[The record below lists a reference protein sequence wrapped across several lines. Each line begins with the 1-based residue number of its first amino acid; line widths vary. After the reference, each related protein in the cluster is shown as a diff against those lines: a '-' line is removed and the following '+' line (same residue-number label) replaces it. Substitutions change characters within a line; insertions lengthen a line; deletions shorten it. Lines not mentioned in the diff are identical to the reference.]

1 MSETNYAIIN
11 EDERIKNKHTFLKT
25 LKEEFISKFDNFTIE
40 DLLKELI
47 HRDEMRKLE
56 IEKIRSNSAILVNWL
71 IAIPIIISILYF
83 LLKP

>member
-1 MSETNYAIIN
+1 MK
-11 EDERIKNKHTFLKT
+11 ERKT

-47 HRDEMRKLE
+47 HRDEMRKSE
-56 IEKIRSNSAILVNWL
+56 IEKIRGNSATLVNWL
-71 IAIPIIISILYF
+71 IAIPIIVSILYF

>member
-1 MSETNYAIIN
+1 MK
-11 EDERIKNKHTFLKT
+11 ERKT

-56 IEKIRSNSAILVNWL
+56 IEKIRSNSATLVNWL

>member
-1 MSETNYAIIN
+1 MK
-11 EDERIKNKHTFLKT
+11 ERKT